1 MASPS
6 ILPPPIVPRWDV
18 VTIEKIV
25 RDDFEYKIV
34 PAIEI
39 ELRSHFQME
48 PVTITTVFTTATS
61 ANNPSGYLMNR
72 KELKGFWLYSETL
85 QICEYI
91 KAKPMNRKELKGFW
105 LYSETL
111 QICEYIKA
119 KPMNRKELKGFWLYS
134 ETLQICE
141 YIKAKPWS
149 SSRSETDHVF
159 QNIAEQ
165 KILML
170 WEYAKSHGLG
180 RLNEIEGAIG
190 TAARF
195 VALRVFEKP
204 RELKYEWPLD
214 DEGKQL

>member
-61 ANNPSGYLMNR
+61 ANNPSGYL
-72 KELKGFWLYSETL
+72 
-85 QICEYI
+85 
-91 KAKPMNRKELKGFW
+91 MNRKELKGFW

>member
-1 MASPS
+1 MAAPS
-6 ILPPPIVPRWDV
+6 ILPPPIVPRRDV
-18 VTIEKIV
+18 VTVEKIV

-61 ANNPSGYLMNR
+61 SNNPSGYLMNR
-72 KELKGFWLYSETL
+72 KELKGFWLYSD
-85 QICEYI
+85 
-91 KAKPMNRKELKGFW
+91 
-105 LYSETL
+105 
-111 QICEYIKA
+111 
-119 KPMNRKELKGFWLYS
+119 
-134 ETLQICE
+134 TLQICE

-149 SSRSETDHVF
+149 SNRAETDHVF
-159 QNIAEQ
+159 QHLAEQ

-170 WEYAKSHGLG
+170 WDYAKSHGLD
-180 RLNEIEGAIG
+180 RLDEIEGAIG

-195 VALRVFEKP
+195 VALRVFEKARKP
-204 RELKYEWPLD
+204 EYEWPLD